1 MKINWDLIAHVQW
14 WQRHRKYIREYWL
27 KWEKMLKD
35 MKPEDI
41 GDDTPLIE
49 LGVGVDSVATLE
61 LIVALEKEFQISID
75 ESDVNLELLATVDSI
90 SDYISERM

>member
-1 MKINWDLIAHVQW
+1 MG
-14 WQRHRKYIREYWL
+14 KYMSDKVNDRVKQISVS
-27 KWEKMLKD
+27 KMLKD

>member
-1 MKINWDLIAHVQW
+1 MGDKINDRVKQVLVS
-14 WQRHRKYIREYWL
+14 
-27 KWEKMLKD
+27 KMLKD

-75 ESDVNLELLATVDSI
+75 ESDVNLELLATVDNI

>member
-1 MKINWDLIAHVQW
+1 MSDKIKDRVKQVLVS
-14 WQRHRKYIREYWL
+14 
-27 KWEKMLKD
+27 KMLKD

-90 SDYISERM
+90 SDYISEHS

>member
-1 MKINWDLIAHVQW
+1 MSDKVNDRVKQILVS
-14 WQRHRKYIREYWL
+14 
-27 KWEKMLKD
+27 KMLKD

>member
-1 MKINWDLIAHVQW
+1 MG
-14 WQRHRKYIREYWL
+14 KYMSDKVNDRVKQIL
-27 KWEKMLKD
+27 VSKMLKD